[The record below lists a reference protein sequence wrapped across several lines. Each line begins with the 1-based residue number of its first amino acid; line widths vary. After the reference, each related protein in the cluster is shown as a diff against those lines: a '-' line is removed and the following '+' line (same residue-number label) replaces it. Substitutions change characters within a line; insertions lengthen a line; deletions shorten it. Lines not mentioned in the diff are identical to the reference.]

1 MLSSTTTAP
10 SNDNSVSAGDQQ
22 HPEAVVLPNYTLHF
36 TLKGHKDAIS
46 SVKFSPDGQWLASAS
61 NDATVRIWHALTGQ
75 HELTLESAATPISG
89 YGGGKEK
96 KVFWPGHKAGISD
109 IAWAPNSRYLA
120 SASDDMQVLIW
131 DVFNP
136 NPQKKVTTRLA
147 GHTGY
152 VFSVAFSPD
161 GATLASASY
170 DETVKLWDVKKGTC
184 LYTLAEHRDIVTSV
198 DFNREGTLLI
208 TASMDGAIIIWDTAK
223 GEKLKALVEPGSG
236 SSPVASV
243 KFSPNGKYLLSSS
256 HDSCLKLWS
265 YHTGK
270 ILKQY
275 FGHTCTQYCL
285 FTSFSVTGG
294 KWIVSGSEATNHS
307 NKKQGNEEAD
317 PYYEIV
323 LWNLQTKEVVQRLRG
338 HEDVPVSISCH
349 PTANVIASG
358 ALAKDC
364 TVKLWFS
371 DN

>member
-161 GATLASASY
+161 GQPSLRLPTTKRSSCGMSRRARACTPWPNIVTLSLRWIS
-170 DETVKLWDVKKGTC
+170 TVKARC
-184 LYTLAEHRDIVTSV
+184 
-198 DFNREGTLLI
+198 
-208 TASMDGAIIIWDTAK
+208 
-223 GEKLKALVEPGSG
+223 
-236 SSPVASV
+236 
-243 KFSPNGKYLLSSS
+243 
-256 HDSCLKLWS
+256 
-265 YHTGK
+265 
-270 ILKQY
+270 
-275 FGHTCTQYCL
+275 
-285 FTSFSVTGG
+285 
-294 KWIVSGSEATNHS
+294 
-307 NKKQGNEEAD
+307 
-317 PYYEIV
+317 
-323 LWNLQTKEVVQRLRG
+323 
-338 HEDVPVSISCH
+338 
-349 PTANVIASG
+349 
-358 ALAKDC
+358 
-364 TVKLWFS
+364 
-371 DN
+371 